1 MLKVIAYIDGFNLY
15 YALRT
20 IGGRRYYWL
29 DLRRLAENLLR
40 PDQRLER
47 VHYFTSRVVPKEND
61 TGKMVRQITY
71 LEALET
77 LPDLHVHYGYNLP
90 KRAEG
95 FQCGGAWLTYE
106 EKMTD
111 VNIAVQLVCDAYE
124 DAFDVAILV
133 SADSDLTRPVTAI
146 LERFP
151 EKQVVVAFPP
161 NRVSK
166 QLRAA
171 ATASFTIGR
180 KRISDSQLPDEIAK
194 PDGYV
199 LRRPE
204 RWR

>member
-1 MLKVIAYIDGFNLY
+1 MQKVIAYIDGFNLY

-20 IGGRRYYWL
+20 IGWRRYYWL
-29 DLRRLAENLLR
+29 DLRRLSENLLR
-40 PDQRLER
+40 PSQRLEG
-47 VHYFTSRVVPKEND
+47 VHYFTSRVVPKGGD
-61 TGKMVRQITY
+61 TGKMVRQTAY
-71 LEALET
+71 LEALENIQ
-77 LPDLHVHYGYNLP
+77 DLHIHHGYHLP
-90 KRAEG
+90 KKMEC
-95 FQCGGAWLTYE
+95 FQCGGSWLTYE

-111 VNIAVQLVCDAYE
+111 VNIAVQLLCDAYE
-124 DAFDVAILV
+124 GAFDVAIVV
-133 SADSDLTRPVTAI
+133 SADSDLTRPVTAV

-151 EKQVVVAFPP
+151 EKQIVVAFPP

-171 ATASFTIGR
+171 ATASLVIGR

>member
-1 MLKVIAYIDGFNLY
+1 MQKAITYIDGFNLY

-20 IGGRRYYWL
+20 IGWRRYYWL
-29 DLRRLAENLLR
+29 DLRRLSENLLR
-40 PDQRLER
+40 SNQRLER
-47 VHYFTSRVVPKEND
+47 VHYFTSRVVLKGGN
-61 TGKMVRQITY
+61 TGKMVRQTAY
-71 LEALET
+71 LEALEN
-77 LPDLHVHYGYNLP
+77 LPDLRIHYGYHLS
-90 KRAEG
+90 KEVEC

-111 VNIAVQLVCDAYE
+111 VNIAVQLLCDAYE
-124 DAFDVAILV
+124 DAFDVAVVV

-151 EKQVVVAFPP
+151 GKQVVVAFPP

-166 QLRAA
+166 HLRAA
-171 ATASFTIGR
+171 ASASLVIGR

-194 PDGYV
+194 PDGYI